1 MLFNL
6 KEVVVMYSL
15 TVTAMS
21 LIAMS
26 LIAAGLA
33 MELNPTLFKRGFNTW
48 FKPTVVTNLVVFVVG
63 AIAMAFFGSQEALA
77 TAEGAA
83 PGMDLLHSGASVG
96 LGVEILAV
104 SLPTVVSILA
114 AGIAVS
120 KIGTAGLAVAAEKP
134 ELFGRTLIYLGLAEG
149 LAIYGL
155 VLSIL
160 LMGKM

>member
-1 MLFNL
+1 
-6 KEVVVMYSL
+6 MYSL
-15 TVTAMS
+15 VVTVMS
-21 LIAMS
+21 LIAVS

-33 MELNPTLFKRGFNTW
+33 MELSPALQKRILRTW
-48 FKPTVVTNLVVFVVG
+48 FKPTLVTNMVVFVVG

-77 TAEGAA
+77 TAEAAA
-83 PGMDLLHSGASVG
+83 PAMDMLHAGASVG
-96 LGVEILAV
+96 LGMEIIAV
-104 SLPTVVSILA
+104 SLPTVVSIVA